1 MTTTVLRA
9 VKSMGEGINN
19 IKESRNLTAGIEL
32 FEITAALIGPILVP
46 MLIVYMTYQG
56 L

>member
-19 IKESRNLTAGIEL
+19 IRENSLAAIEI
-32 FEITAALIGPILVP
+32 FEITAAFIGPILVP
-46 MLIVYMTYQG
+46 MLIIYMTSIG